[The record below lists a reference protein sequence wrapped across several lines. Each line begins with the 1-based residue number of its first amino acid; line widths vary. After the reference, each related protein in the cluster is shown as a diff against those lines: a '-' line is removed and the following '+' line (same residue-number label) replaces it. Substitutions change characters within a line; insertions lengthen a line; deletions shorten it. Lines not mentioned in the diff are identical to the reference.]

1 MIAAIRKLVLG
12 ERRDN
17 ENFSFPYW
25 VIVQPRWGNDI
36 LLAGVW
42 FSREDAEHHLKCHG
56 DVFGRRAV
64 VRCMSAVR
72 AESGL
77 RKLYLDL
84 MSEDV
89 APAPKSPPS
98 GASYSRGSAGMNAA
112 MNAAKQWRND
122 LHEGEAM
129 MQRLEDALSMFRPSI
144 NETVE
149 SIKRM
154 RAFLTQPNTPPDYPE
169 VEPEDVEAGQPTSP
183 APIDYPKVALEDVIV
198 GRAYWVRGTP
208 GRGGPY
214 IVHARV
220 DPRDQKMQFFDGHA
234 CGNTMYRRD
243 IAEIYGPIPLPS
255 GLSSEVEHVE
265 PY

>member
-1 MIAAIRKLVLG
+1 MISAIRKLVLG

-77 RKLYLDL
+77 RKLYLHL
-84 MSEDV
+84 MS
-89 APAPKSPPS
+89 
-98 GASYSRGSAGMNAA
+98 
-112 MNAAKQWRND
+112 
-122 LHEGEAM
+122 
-129 MQRLEDALSMFRPSI
+129 
-144 NETVE
+144 
-149 SIKRM
+149 
-154 RAFLTQPNTPPDYPE
+154 
-169 VEPEDVEAGQPTSP
+169 EAGQPTGP
-183 APIDYPKVALEDVIV
+183 APIDYPKVAPEDVIV

-243 IAEIYGPIPLPS
+243 ITEIYGPIPLPS
-255 GLSSEVEHVE
+255 GLSSEV
-265 PY
+265 PI